1 MLDQINR
8 ERITFGEQRATLE
21 REIDR
26 LCTEKK
32 ELEAERQDVAI
43 EKASE
48 QATKS
53 ASSIEHLSCNL
64 SSQIH
69 AGKAM

>member
-1 MLDQINR
+1 MKQQAAIA
-8 ERITFGEQRATLE
+8 EQEEISRAAAM
-21 REIDR
+21 R
-26 LCTEKK
+26 KQK